1 MATII
6 EFKSRVEEMNYICD
20 TTEDNLNED
29 WTAEIIIFP
38 GIRYERHT
46 DEDYEVEAELNQ
58 G

>member
-6 EFKSRVEEMNYICD
+6 KFESRVKEMNYIQD
-20 TTEDNLNED
+20 SADHDLSED

-38 GIRYERHT
+38 GIRYERHA
-46 DEDYEVEAELNQ
+46 DNYDVQAELNQ